1 MKQTHPASV
10 IIVGGGTAGWMCAAY
25 LAKQWGAKS
34 HITLIESSQIGTVGV
49 GEGSTPVL
57 KQFFTDLGWQEQ
69 DWMPHCD
76 ATYKTGIEFANWTN
90 SQRFSQYFHPFF
102 TPLDQQTGELFF
114 DSCQQLRSSRG
125 NADVKPEHYFCAAE
139 MVRKRVTPQS
149 TKLPGD
155 IDYAYH
161 FDASKLARSL
171 KSFSM
176 QLGVQHKEGKVAE
189 VYTEKGNISGLRME
203 QGETLS
209 ADLYVDCSGFVG
221 LLMKKALNAP
231 FKSYRE
237 TLFNDAAVALPTQH
251 NSNEPIAP
259 QTRSVGMDNGWMWQI
274 PLTSRIGNGYVYSS
288 DFCSAD
294 EAEAALRKAL
304 NVDDLVPARHLK
316 MQVGRLDEHWQGN
329 CVAIGLAQG
338 FIEPLE
344 ATALMLVQY
353 ALYQLVDGV
362 DSAKPLAS
370 AQQAYNREMNRMFDG
385 IRDYIAAHYYLNTRT
400 DSAYWQACRH
410 DMCVPEKLQYL
421 LDKWD
426 SGACFETAL
435 DHLDSE
441 LVYLRPSWYC
451 ILAGM
456 GRFNSPEAH
465 QKAPVHQASLAHLAK
480 LTAHYFSQQQRP
492 RSGELTCGM

>member
-1 MKQTHPASV
+1 MMNQTHPASV

-25 LAKQWGAKS
+25 LAKQWGTS
-34 HITLIESSQIGTVGV
+34 THITLIESSQIGTVGV
-49 GEGSTPVL
+49 GEGSTPFL
-57 KQFFTDLGWQEQ
+57 KQFFADLGWQEQ
-69 DWMPHCD
+69 DWMPDCD

-90 SQRFSQYFHPFF
+90 SARFSQYFHPFF
-102 TPLDQQTGELFF
+102 TPLDQHTGELFF
-114 DSCQQLRSSRG
+114 NSCQQLRSG
-125 NADVKPEHYFCAAE
+125 LANADVKPEHYFSAAE

-149 TKLPGD
+149 SKLPGD

-161 FDASKLARSL
+161 FDASKLALRL
-171 KSFSM
+171 HSFSM
-176 QLGVQHKEGKVAE
+176 KQGVTHREGKVAE
-189 VYTEKGNISGLRME
+189 VYTEAGNIRGLRME
-203 QGETLS
+203 QGDVLH
-209 ADLYVDCSGFVG
+209 ADLYVDCSGFIG

-231 FKSYRE
+231 FKRYRD
-237 TLFNDAAVALPTQH
+237 TLFNNAAVALPTMH
-251 NSNEPIAP
+251 GNDDPITP
-259 QTRSVGMDNGWMWQI
+259 QTRSVGMDSGWMWQI
-274 PLTSRIGNGYVYSS
+274 PLTTRIGNGYVYSA

-304 NVDDLVPARHLK
+304 NVDDGIPARHLN
-316 MQVGRLDEHWQGN
+316 MEVGRLEQHWQGN

-362 DSAKPLAS
+362 GSDKPLAR
-370 AQQAYNREMNRMFDG
+370 AQQEYNCEMNRMFDG

-400 DSAYWQACRH
+400 DSAYWTACRH
-410 DMCVPEKLQYL
+410 DMVVPDNLQYL
-421 LDKWD
+421 LEKWD

-456 GRFNSPEAH
+456 GRFNQLDTSQP
-465 QKAPVHQASLAHLAK
+465 APVNRASIAHLEK
-480 LTAHYFSQQQRP
+480 LVGHYFSHQQRP
-492 RSGELTCGM
+492 LSV